1 MAYRSCNGHCISQPF
16 QSPPLN
22 GEVVVVVLE
31 LDVELEVDELKDV
44 PVAVEIVVFISKALG
59 FL

>member
-1 MAYRSCNGHCISQPF
+1 M
-16 QSPPLN
+16 
-22 GEVVVVVLE
+22 VVVLE

-59 FL
+59 FR